1 MLNVALTGNV
11 AAGKTTVVAWFAAW
25 GATVIDADELVRE
38 AQAPGSATLEAIARL
53 FGTEVIRRDGSLDR
67 DALRTRVMG
76 DDEALASLNA
86 IVHPVVR
93 GRRAELAT
101 EAAARGD
108 CILMNEI
115 PLLFEVLDPDA
126 FDLVI
131 LVDAPVDVRRERLM
145 STRGLSRQDAD
156 RLIRSQLPSER
167 KRIQSDIVIDNT
179 RTLEVL
185 EFATREVWRRLRARA
200 ARVTTSDGQPLL
212 AVFAHRG
219 DEAFTIGGT
228 LARYADAGIETHL
241 VCATDDER
249 MSGQG
254 TRVLGVASVTV
265 LHYARGALRR
275 EEVAGEHAVGEV
287 LRRVAPGAVITF
299 GPESGAGEDDH
310 IAVHAWT
317 RNAWVAAGAPCPL
330 YYVAYPE
337 GIAQRLPGGLRGTT
351 EERLAARLDV
361 RPWQDVKHAALA
373 AYERLDKVCDLVVLS
388 TPPLQDREW
397 YTAERPPGRL
407 LVDLYETRSSA
418 VDSPRAPR

>member
-53 FGTEVIRRDGSLDR
+53 FGTEVIQRDGSLDR

-115 PLLFEVLDPDA
+115 PLLFEALDPDA

-179 RTLEVL
+179 RTPEVL
-185 EFATREVWRRLRARA
+185 EFATREVWRRLRTRA
-200 ARVTTSDGQPLL
+200 ARVTTSDRQPLL
-212 AVFAHRG
+212 AVLAHRG
-219 DEAFTIGGT
+219 DEA
-228 LARYADAGIETHL
+228 LP
-241 VCATDDER
+241 
-249 MSGQG
+249 
-254 TRVLGVASVTV
+254 ASWRFVV
-265 LHYARGALRR
+265 SL
-275 EEVAGEHAVGEV
+275 
-287 LRRVAPGAVITF
+287 I
-299 GPESGAGEDDH
+299 
-310 IAVHAWT
+310 
-317 RNAWVAAGAPCPL
+317 RN
-330 YYVAYPE
+330 
-337 GIAQRLPGGLRGTT
+337 T
-351 EERLAARLDV
+351 AAREL
-361 RPWQDVKHAALA
+361 
-373 AYERLDKVCDLVVLS
+373 
-388 TPPLQDREW
+388 
-397 YTAERPPGRL
+397 
-407 LVDLYETRSSA
+407 
-418 VDSPRAPR
+418 